1 MFHQT
6 DWYFLAVRQDVGASN
21 RVCNIVKIG
30 CPLTF
35 LLARNLFFIVPGGIT
50 CRRTKTL
57 CDT

>member
-6 DWYFLAVRQDVGASN
+6 DWCFLAVRQDVGASN

-50 CRRTKTL
+50 CRRAKTL